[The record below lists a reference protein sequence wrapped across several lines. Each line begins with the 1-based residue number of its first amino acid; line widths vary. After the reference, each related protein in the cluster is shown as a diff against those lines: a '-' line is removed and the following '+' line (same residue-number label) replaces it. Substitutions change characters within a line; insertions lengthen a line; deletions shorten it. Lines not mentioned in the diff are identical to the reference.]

1 MNRTATQSQQFL
13 TWIGEIPYMVTW
25 TPGTEIGTLYGT
37 LAGDFIGAGDWSQ
50 SFPVDAVDEI
60 GLDLWATQTAAI
72 FHAAAAGQ
80 IQRQV
85 LAA

>member
-25 TPGTEIGTLYGT
+25 TPDTEIGTLSGT
-37 LAGDFIGAGDWSQ
+37 LAGDFIGADDWRQ
-50 SFPVDAVDEI
+50 TVPVDAVEEI

-80 IQRQV
+80 TRRQA